1 MIIISIVS
9 FIAVLGLLVF
19 IHECGHFFA
28 AKAFGVKVEE
38 FGFGYPP
45 RLVGRKFRGTLY
57 SLNWIPVGGFVKI
70 EGVQGGDQVGSSPS
84 SAQSSFSSKPRWQR
98 FIILFAGIMMNT
110 VLAGVLFSI
119 VLMVG
124 ARSSIVIED
133 LPVRASITNQ
143 AISVVSIDESAA
155 AYANGLRA
163 GDTITAIDDTQV
175 TTVQHLRETVQ
186 TYKVDSHV
194 DLTVQ
199 RGADSLSVQTPLL
212 LLDDGSIGIGA
223 YFSDTGVV
231 RLPIFSALGY
241 GFLQAGQMF
250 VAIILGFVQIVGQLF
265 GGESVAGEISGPLGI
280 ASLTHQATQQG
291 LVYLIQ
297 FAALLSVNLAVFNL
311 LPIPALDG
319 GRIAFLVVETI
330 IRRPVNQKIEAVI
343 HNVGFLL
350 LLLVIMLVTIKDVI
364 NLF

>member
-1 MIIISIVS
+1 MIS

-28 AKAFGVKVEE
+28 AKVFGVKVEE

-45 RLVGRKFRGTLY
+45 RLIGRKFKDTIY

-70 EGVQGGDQVGSSPS
+70 EGVQGGDQAASPSS

-110 VLAGVLFSI
+110 VLAGLLFSL

-124 ARSSIVIED
+124 ARSSIVMTE
-133 LPVRASITNQ
+133 LPTRATVTDQ
-143 AISVVSIDESAA
+143 AISVVSIDESVA

-163 GDTITAIDDTQV
+163 GDTITAIDDIPV
-175 TTVQHLRETVQ
+175 TNVQQLRATVQ
-186 TYKVDSHV
+186 TYEVDSRV
-194 DLTVQ
+194 DLTVR
-199 RGADSLSVQTPLL
+199 RGTDNISVRTPLL
-212 LLDDGSIGIGA
+212 RLDDGSIGVGA

-231 RLPIFSALGY
+231 RLPVLSAIGY

-250 VAIILGFVQIVGQLF
+250 IAIIIGFGQIVGQLF

-319 GRIAFLVVETI
+319 GRIAFLAVETI
-330 IRRPVNQKIEAVI
+330 FRRPVNQKIEAVI
-343 HNVGFLL
+343 HNIGFLL

>member
-1 MIIISIVS
+1 MIIISIIS
-9 FIAVLGLLVF
+9 FVAVLGLLVL
-19 IHECGHFFA
+19 IHELGHFLA

-45 RLVGRKFRGTLY
+45 RLIGRKFRGTLY

-70 EGVQGGDQVGSSPS
+70 EGVQGGDQADTKPS
-84 SAQSSFSSKPRWQR
+84 STQSSFSVKPRWQR
-98 FIILFAGIMMNT
+98 FVILFAGIAMNT
-110 VLAGVLFSI
+110 LLAAILFSV

-124 ARSSIVIED
+124 ARSSIVPEE
-133 LPVRASITNQ
+133 LPANAIVSDQ
-143 AISVVSIDESAA
+143 AITVVNLDETAL
-155 AYANGLRA
+155 AYTNGLRV
-163 GDTITAIDDTQV
+163 GDNIIGLNGRPTTSVATLRSELQAIATTEPVTLTVERTDTVTTITTALIT
-175 TTVQHLRETVQ
+175 
-186 TYKVDSHV
+186 
-194 DLTVQ
+194 
-199 RGADSLSVQTPLL
+199 
-212 LLDDGSIGIGA
+212 LDDGTNGIGA
-223 YFSDTGVV
+223 YFSDTGIV
-231 RLPIFSALGY
+231 RLPIITALGY
-241 GFLQAGQMF
+241 GFMQSGQMF
-250 VAIILGFVQIVGQLF
+250 IAIILGFIQIVGQLF

-280 ASLTHQATQQG
+280 ASLTHQATQLG

-319 GRIAFLVVETI
+319 GRIAFLVVETAL
-330 IRRPVNQKIEAVI
+330 RRPVNQKIEAII